1 MFSISSGIDKAYLV
15 DVCIKLGEALADN
28 HVLIGLGVVSYK
40 INKNN

>member
-1 MFSISSGIDKAYLV
+1 MFLISSGIDKAYLI

-28 HVLIGLGVVSYK
+28 HVLIGLGVVSRK